1 MALTADPA
9 EPANDTEADRLAEAE
24 AADKEEPAKTG
35 AACIEAE
42 LEDAE
47 LAEPERGAGDL
58 SDA

>member
-47 LAEPERGAGDL
+47 LAEPEIGTGEL